1 MNSNNNSDCS
11 SSVPSEDSE
20 VLPGNEQMQAQELKI
35 FSYTDME
42 RSTSKFKKCIFEVG
56 QHCVFK
62 GWVHERNYS
71 PSKRGVGLAIT
82 VMYFEHRPKVNK
94 PSYFFFFFLFSFF
107 SVHL

>member
-11 SSVPSEDSE
+11 SSVTSKDNE
-20 VLPGNEQMQAQELKI
+20 VLPGNEQMHAQELKI
-35 FSYTDME
+35 FSYTDLE
-42 RSTSKFKKCIFEVG
+42 RATSKFKKCIKVG
-56 QHCVFK
+56 QLSVLK
-62 GWVHERNYS
+62 GWVHEKNYS

-94 PSYFFFFFLFSFF
+94 PSSVF